1 MGNLVPF
8 NSNKHKPLDVGNGVK
23 MTEFLM
29 TERSPEGTA
38 WNIPSVWFDDDT
50 GKPVR
55 LRGDDAWNEA
65 LRYEKRTGNKF
76 PRFKDLD
83 SGIEAAKSRSDS
95 GGATKESLVGRKSLI
110 GNND

>member
-8 NSNKHKPLDVGNGVK
+8 NPDKHKPLDAGDGRK

-29 TERSPEGTA
+29 TERSPEGTV
-38 WNIPSVWFDDDT
+38 WNIPSVWFDENT
-50 GKPVR
+50 GKPMM

-65 LRYEKRTGNKF
+65 VRYEKRTGKRF

-83 SGIEAAKSRSDS
+83 SGVESAKTRSDL
-95 GGATKESLVGRKSLI
+95 GGATKKSLI
-110 GNND
+110 GSDD